1 MGFSEP
7 GYGQTFGPANRASY
21 DANEWAMVP
30 RGNAY
35 ATEILPDPDAVNR
48 KRREE
53 EPAFLKPSVK
63 ENRLASILTIYHEI
77 PLARDVFLNKE
88 KLASDYGS
96 NPEWWTGTK
105 IEANSPNSTSE
116 ASWNTPTQ
124 EDVENFLI
132 EIQRLMAFLTG
143 TERAY
148 GSADALADQKAL
160 ECQGSVDVES
170 KFFDA
175 WKDACVRMDQ
185 ADLIKLL
192 YSTAVQPN
200 AAETWAPE
208 SKHFAVLDLQIPFS
222 DSKTSEE
229 ATIYDLADEILWQR
243 SGFDMNNSAYLE
255 SLGEV
260 VAFRFASNP
269 NSEARIRVPAIWWP
283 DRYLKENR
291 EEVLKMRLKQADIT
305 REISKIN
312 MKEQKLTHFTLSSG
326 KVVKVKDLFAASL
339 WHDKN
344 SITNNQDENAY
355 SPNSET
361 NISKELE
368 QVMQSIDAK
377 LQRRIFCLT
386 FTF

>member
-7 GYGQTFGPANRASY
+7 PYGQTFGPANRPSY

-35 ATEILPDPDAVNR
+35 ATEILPDPDAVDR
-48 KRREE
+48 KRKGE
-53 EPAFLKPSVK
+53 EPAFLKPSVE
-63 ENRLASILTIYHEI
+63 ENRLASILTIYHQI
-77 PLARDVFLNKE
+77 PLAREVFLNKE

-105 IEANSPNSTSE
+105 IEANSSNWTGE

-124 EDVENFLI
+124 EDIENFLI

-148 GSADALADQKAL
+148 GSADALAAQKAL
-160 ECQGSVDVES
+160 EYQGSADVES

-175 WKDACVRMDQ
+175 WKDACVKMDQ
-185 ADLIKLL
+185 AHLIKLL

-208 SKHFAVLDLQIPFS
+208 SNHFAVLDLQIPFS

-229 ATIYDLADEILWQR
+229 TTIYDLADEILWQR
-243 SGFDMNNSAYLE
+243 SGFDMNNSAYLD
-255 SLGEV
+255 SLGEI

-291 EEVLKMRLKQADIT
+291 EEVLEMRLKQADIT
-305 REISKIN
+305 RRISKIN

-326 KVVKVKDLFAASL
+326 KVVKVKDLFAASMR
-339 WHDKN
+339 HDEN
-344 SITNNQDENAY
+344 IITNSQDENTY

-368 QVMQSIDAK
+368 KVMKSIDAK
-377 LQRRIFCLT
+377 LQRKIFRLT
-386 FTF
+386 SIS

>member
-7 GYGQTFGPANRASY
+7 AYGQTFGPANRPSY

-30 RGNAY
+30 RGNVY
-35 ATEILPDPDAVNR
+35 ATEILPDPDAMDR
-48 KRREE
+48 KRKEE

-77 PLARDVFLNKE
+77 PLAREVFLNKE

-105 IEANSPNSTSE
+105 IEANSPNWTGE
-116 ASWNTPTQ
+116 ANWNSPTQ
-124 EDVENFLI
+124 EDVENFMV
-132 EIQRLMAFLTG
+132 EIQRLMAFLSG

-148 GSADALADQKAL
+148 GSADALAAQKAL
-160 ECQGSVDVES
+160 EFRGSVDVES

-175 WKDACVRMDQ
+175 WKDACLKMNQ

-208 SKHFAVLDLQIPFS
+208 SRHFAILDLQIPFS
-222 DSKTSEE
+222 NSKTSGE

-243 SGFDMNNSAYLE
+243 SGFDMNNSAYLD

-269 NSEARIRVPAIWWP
+269 GSEARIRIPAIWWP

-291 EEVLKMRLKQADIT
+291 EEVLEMRLKQADIT
-305 REISKIN
+305 REISKIDQ
-312 MKEQKLTHFTLSSG
+312 KEQKLSLFTLSSG
-326 KVVKVKDLFAASL
+326 KVVTVKDLFAASMR
-339 WHDKN
+339 HDEN
-344 SITNNQDENAY
+344 IITNSQDENAY
-355 SPNSET
+355 SPSSET

-368 QVMQSIDAK
+368 QVMNSIDAK
-377 LQRRIFCLT
+377 LQRKLLSL
-386 FTF
+386 